1 MPTQTVEYK
10 VIIYREGLL
19 GSIFLAGSKVDP
31 ERFSDFLN
39 RNAREGWRV
48 VTMERESRRTLG
60 FWSREA
66 FMVILERPVAGKG

>member
-1 MPTQTVEYK
+1 MPPQTVEYK

-19 GSIFLAGSKVDP
+19 GSMFLAGSKVDP

-48 VTMERESRRTLG
+48 VTMERENRRTFG
-60 FWSREA
+60 FWSRES
-66 FMVILERPVAGKG
+66 FLVILERSKEGS